1 MSVRTAM
8 KPEQQMTW
16 RARAYM
22 VVLALRHLGV
32 GCFCL
37 FAPQQFHGDSFNPV
51 KSVLPLE
58 AWGVAFLFI
67 GVNALLALIYE
78 NEWWARMAITAS
90 IGVTIAWAAGFAV
103 AGVQG
108 MATAPIGPIV
118 WGSLALKDLVV
129 AAMPLRSPFEHLL
142 DDDRAP

>member
-1 MSVRTAM
+1 MSLHPPVA
-8 KPEQQMTW
+8 KHQQMTW

-22 VVLALRHLGV
+22 VILGLRHLGI
-32 GCFCL
+32 GAFCL
-37 FAPQQFHGDSFNPV
+37 FASRQFHGQSFNPV
-51 KSVLPLE
+51 KSVLPLQ
-58 AWGVAFLFI
+58 AWGVAFVCI
-67 GVNALLALIYE
+67 GANAFLALIYE

-142 DDDRAP
+142 DADGGP